1 VILLDADQNLR
12 ATLELR
18 NDGGSTWVK
27 FQICVCHALHKKI
40 QLATISEKSELKM
53 NSGKIKKLA
62 KAAKLAKLET
72 I

>member
-27 FQICVCHALHKKI
+27 FQICVCHALQKQKI
-40 QLATISEKSELKM
+40 QLATIPEKSELKM
-53 NSGKIKKLA
+53 NCSKIK